1 MDISAAGRWKQPSVS
16 LNVPE
21 VSFTGDSDEQAGTHP
36 NSAGYPVTNPP
47 QWDHEPEDRRTGVES
62 AEDGLKRLPVIGRG
76 RRVSMV
82 TKRHTGSTLELKK
95 MTKINLN
102 DDSKSVH

>member
-1 MDISAAGRWKQPSVS
+1 MDVSAAGSLKQPSVS
-16 LNVPE
+16 LNVPQ
-21 VSFTGDSDEQAGTHP
+21 VSFPGDSDEHIGTHP
-36 NSAGYPVTNPP
+36 NSAGYLVTNPP

-62 AEDGLKRLPVIGRG
+62 TEDGHKRLPVIGRG

-82 TKRHTGSTLELKK
+82 TKRHTDSTLDVKK

-102 DDSKSVH
+102 EDSRSVR